1 MKINRLLP
9 LALALLLGSVASAQ
23 PASPKLSA
31 HLNRMAARHATKASS
46 TPAGVDALATLAVP
60 CNAQA
65 FFARHGC
72 RLIDS
77 VGRIYIIHL
86 PLGTVATLAAND
98 TVERLEAERM
108 PQPAMDVTPGQ
119 VNATGIYSGQGLPQ
133 AYDGTGVVAGVFD
146 SYFDFTHPAF
156 QTADGEPRI
165 QYYYDFHW
173 PNADS
178 TMGHAIVDP
187 DTILAQQHSLY
198 TNNQPHGTHVTGIMA
213 GSAVN
218 GQLQGMAPGSDIYLA
233 DFNSD
238 RAQFENPDAHTSAT
252 AVLGFKYIFDR
263 ATAEG
268 KPCVINFSSCES
280 ITLLRQRTLEAEA
293 LQALV
298 GPGRIIVAGAGNDGT
313 RACYLEKP
321 DTVLQAG
328 AAITNG
334 LYGGGSIDIDLVTNG
349 DQLVRF
355 DFFGMGLTGG
365 GIEGTISFHTD
376 SIDTVNGS
384 HFTTTVSMGDVAMD
398 VTVSP
403 QTDPRGTVYH
413 IDASLPNGA
422 YLFLCGATVLLTGNN
437 PAWMYSDISFSPL
450 YNVDGMPQYSYV
462 LPGRSV
468 SWPACLPRIVAVGA
482 TGYKSSFTDI
492 DGNVN
497 YDVVQFE
504 PDSTGHIAK
513 FSSCG
518 PTFDGRV
525 KPDVVAPGMSII
537 AAYNSFNP
545 NFADMRKNLT
555 HHITHNG
562 SDYYYL
568 AESGTS
574 MSSPVVAGAVALW
587 LQAKP
592 DLTPEQ
598 VLDVISRT
606 STHPDASMQYPNNTY
621 GHGQIDAYNGLL
633 QVLNLPVLI
642 PDLSDHQPQ
651 RVTFRLAHGYLQA
664 DFGQLVP
671 NRMTYKVYSI
681 DGRLLL
687 TQSGRPS
694 LDLRHFSGQVLAVQL
709 ITDSP
714 LTTGSTLIRVP

>member
-1 MKINRLLP
+1 MKTIHLLP

-31 HLNRMAARHATKASS
+31 HLNRLATRHATKAGNP
-46 TPAGVDALATLAVP
+46 TAGVDALATLAVP

-77 VGRIYIIHL
+77 VGRIYIVHL
-86 PLGTVATLAAND
+86 PLGAVASLAAND
-98 TVERLEAERM
+98 TVERLEAEPM
-108 PQPAMDVTPGQ
+108 PRPAMDVTPGQ
-119 VNATGIYSGQGLPQ
+119 VNATGIYSGLGLPQ

-156 QTADGEPRI
+156 QTVSGEPRI
-165 QYYYDFHW
+165 KYYYDFHW
-173 PNADS
+173 PNADGS
-178 TMGHAIVDP
+178 FGHVLESADAIA
-187 DTILAQQHSLY
+187 AQQHSLY

-213 GSAVN
+213 GSPVD
-218 GQLQGMAPGSDIYLA
+218 GQLQGMAPGSDIFLA
-233 DFNSD
+233 DFNSE
-238 RAQFENPDAHTSAT
+238 RNQFENPDAHTSAT

-263 ATAEG
+263 AAAEG

-280 ITLLRQRTLEAEA
+280 ISLLRQRTLEGEA

-334 LYGGGSIDIDLVTNG
+334 LYGGGSIDIDLVSNG

-376 SIDTVNGS
+376 SIDALNGS
-384 HFTTTVSMGDVAMD
+384 HYTTTVSMGDISLD
-398 VTVSP
+398 VSVSP
-403 QTDPRGTVYH
+403 QTDPRGTIYH
-413 IDASLPNGA
+413 ITGTLPNPA

-437 PAWMYSDISFSPL
+437 AAWMYSDISFSPF
-450 YNVDGMPQYSYV
+450 YNVENVPQYSYV

-482 TGYKSSFTDI
+482 TGYKSTFTDI
-492 DGNVN
+492 DGQVN

-504 PDSTGHIAK
+504 PDRTGLIAK

-518 PTFDGRV
+518 PTFDGRI
-525 KPDVVAPGMSII
+525 KPDVVAPGMSIS

-545 NFADMRKNLT
+545 NFEGMRKNLT
-555 HHITHNG
+555 HHVTYNG
-562 SDYYYL
+562 KDYYYL

-574 MSSPVVAGAVALW
+574 MASPVVAGVVALW

-606 STHPDASMQYPNNTY
+606 STHPDASPQYPNNTY
-621 GHGQIDAYNGLL
+621 GHGQIDAYRGLL
-633 QVLNLPVLI
+633 EVLELPVHI

-651 RVTFRLAHGYLQA
+651 RVTFHYDNGHLLA
-664 DFGQLVP
+664 DFGQFVP
-671 NRMTYKVYSI
+671 KRMTFKVYSL
-681 DGRLLL
+681 DGRLLH
-687 TQSGRPS
+687 TQSGQPS
-694 LDLRHFSGQVLAVQL
+694 LDLRPFAGQVLAVQL
-709 ITDSP
+709 LTDDP